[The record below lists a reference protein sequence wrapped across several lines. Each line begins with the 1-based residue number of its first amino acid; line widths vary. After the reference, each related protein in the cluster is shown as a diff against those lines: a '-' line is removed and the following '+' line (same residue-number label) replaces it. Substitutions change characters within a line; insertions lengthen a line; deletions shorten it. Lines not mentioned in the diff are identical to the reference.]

1 MSPEQQT
8 NRRSFMKRTTMGTA
22 GISLTLAAGPF
33 PGKVLGANDKIAV
46 GLIGCG
52 DQGCYD
58 LKSMMKTGEIVV
70 SGLCDVSVSQREK
83 AADLAGEYAM
93 ENPIRSYK
101 DFRELL
107 ECPKTDAVIIA
118 TPDHWHALPM
128 VMACQA
134 GKDVYVEKPLALT
147 IYEGRKMVKAA
158 RKYDRVVQTGT
169 QQRSGSHFQK
179 AVELVRSGR
188 IGKVSYVRTFNYDNS
203 HPEGIGNPAD
213 CDPPADLD
221 WDFWLGPAPK
231 RPYNPNRCFGT
242 FRWFFDYS
250 GGKITDWGTHLIDIV
265 HWAMRSE
272 WPKSA
277 SAAGGKFYLEDNRET
292 PDTLTVTYEFDSPQG
307 PFILEYQNRDCNS
320 NPISGYGYG
329 IIFYGTDGT
338 LFLDRG
344 GYELVPETRKRD
356 RNEKPVDRTQ
366 PEKSDTSDQHFP
378 HVKNFLECMRTRK
391 RTISDVEITHRSTST
406 PHLGNISL
414 HVGHK
419 IEWDGENEKIIGD
432 REASKLLKPKYRKPW
447 KISMLDA

>member
-8 NRRSFMKRTTMGTA
+8 NRRSFMKRTAMGTA

-93 ENPIRSYK
+93 ENPIRGYK

-134 GKDVYVEKPLALT
+134 GKDVYVEKPLSLT

-158 RKYDRVVQTGT
+158 RKYERVVQTGT

-213 CDPPADLD
+213 CDPPVDLD
-221 WDFWLGPAPK
+221 WDFWLGLGYGMSKAAHLEFGFVIGED
-231 RPYNPNRCFGT
+231 RPV
-242 FRWFFDYS
+242 
-250 GGKITDWGTHLIDIV
+250 KI
-265 HWAMRSE
+265 
-272 WPKSA
+272 
-277 SAAGGKFYLEDNRET
+277 
-292 PDTLTVTYEFDSPQG
+292 
-307 PFILEYQNRDCNS
+307 
-320 NPISGYGYG
+320 GYGYDFNTSNKILAFG
-329 IIFYGTDGT
+329 QSHELNLSYNF
-338 LFLDRG
+338 G
-344 GYELVPETRKRD
+344 GSAGWR
-356 RNEKPVDRTQ
+356 
-366 PEKSDTSDQHFP
+366 
-378 HVKNFLECMRTRK
+378 
-391 RTISDVEITHRSTST
+391 
-406 PHLGNISL
+406 
-414 HVGHK
+414 
-419 IEWDGENEKIIGD
+419 
-432 REASKLLKPKYRKPW
+432 
-447 KISMLDA
+447 